1 MPASQIPNAFGE
13 GDYVALFVV
22 VVFESFHDHTDTD
35 NSEAVRRGG
44 RAYSAA
50 FY

>member
-22 VVFESFHDHTDTD
+22 VVFESFRDQTDTD
-35 NSEAVRRGG
+35 NSEVVRRGG

-50 FY
+50 IY